1 MLPLQAVWSQIS
13 RESTAGVVIGPE
25 QRIDRTS
32 ALRAITIDAAWQVF
46 MDDKVGSIEPGKRA
60 DLVVLSDNPL
70 TAGDVRSI
78 KVDRTV
84 IDGATAYSRL

>member
-1 MLPLQAVWSQIS
+1 
-13 RESTAGVVIGPE
+13 
-25 QRIDRTS
+25 
-32 ALRAITIDAAWQVF
+32 
-46 MDDKVGSIEPGKRA
+46 MDDKIGSIEPGKRA

-84 IDGATAYSRL
+84 IDGATVYSRL